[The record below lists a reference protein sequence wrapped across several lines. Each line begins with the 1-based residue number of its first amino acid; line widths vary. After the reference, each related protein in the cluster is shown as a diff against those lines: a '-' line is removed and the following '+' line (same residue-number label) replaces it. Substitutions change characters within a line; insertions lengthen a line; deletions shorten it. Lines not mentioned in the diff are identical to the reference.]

1 MTYSPH
7 TPQELTN
14 SCGACWRKQDIIATR
29 EANGGG
35 GVSKKRPDLTS
46 GESKKLPDLTSAEGR
61 REIMRRAQE
70 GDAAVVPALRRMLRE
85 DDDELIDS
93 GHLARMAL
101 ARAAARE
108 GDLLT
113 REIYIRQM
121 EKDAEELAGPNP
133 SPLEKVLAE
142 RVAISRFRC
151 YYYECLCV
159 MGLRKDTLNLDDHKH
174 KRLARAQR
182 DFLSACRALAQVRKL
197 ELPFVQV
204 NVADKQQVQ
213 NLVVTG
219 AHMKARATFRHTES
233 PAQCVEI
240 PPRGIEG
247 GLPPC

>member
-1 MTYSPH
+1 
-7 TPQELTN
+7 LTN
-14 SCGACWRKQDIIATR
+14 SCGACWRQQGIIATS

-35 GVSKKRPDLTS
+35 GVSKKRPDKTS

-219 AHMKARATFRHTES
+219 AL
-233 PAQCVEI
+233 
-240 PPRGIEG
+240 EG
-247 GLPPC
+247 PGGPQGRV

>member
-1 MTYSPH
+1 VGKKIPDVNT
-7 TPQELTN
+7 TN
-14 SCGACWRKQDIIATR
+14 
-29 EANGGG
+29 
-35 GVSKKRPDLTS
+35 
-46 GESKKLPDLTSAEGR
+46 GR
-61 REIMRRAQE
+61 REIMKRAE
-70 GDAAVVPALRRMLRE
+70 LGDTSVVPALRTMLRE
-85 DDDELIDS
+85 DDDELLDA

>member
-1 MTYSPH
+1 MGKKIPDVNT
-7 TPQELTN
+7 TN
-14 SCGACWRKQDIIATR
+14 
-29 EANGGG
+29 
-35 GVSKKRPDLTS
+35 
-46 GESKKLPDLTSAEGR
+46 GR
-61 REIMRRAQE
+61 REIMKRAE
-70 GDAAVVPALRRMLRE
+70 LGDTSVVPALRTMLRE
-85 DDDELIDS
+85 DDDELLDA

-101 ARAAARE
+101 ARAASKE

-151 YYYECLCV
+151 YYYECLCA
-159 MGLRKDTLNLDDHKH
+159 MGLRKDTLNVDDHKH

-182 DFLSACRALAQVRKL
+182 DFLSACRTLAQVRKL

-204 NVADKQQVQ
+204 NVAERQQVQ
-213 NLVVTG
+213 NLIVPG
-219 AHMKARATFRHTES
+219 GPHES

-240 PPRGIEG
+240 PLRGIEG
-247 GLPPC
+247 GS

>member
-1 MTYSPH
+1 M
-7 TPQELTN
+7 
-14 SCGACWRKQDIIATR
+14 
-29 EANGGG
+29 
-35 GVSKKRPDLTS
+35 SKKRPDKTS
-46 GESKKLPDLTSAEGR
+46 GESKKLPDTTTAEGR
-61 REIMRRAQE
+61 KEIMRRAQA
-70 GDAAVVPALRRMLRE
+70 GDTSVVPALRRILRE

-113 REIYIRQM
+113 REVYMAQM
-121 EKDAEELAGPNP
+121 ERDAEELAGPNP

-204 NVADKQQVQ
+204 NVAERQQVQ

-219 AHMKARATFRHTES
+219 AL
-233 PAQCVEI
+233 
-240 PPRGIEG
+240 EG
-247 GLPPC
+247 PGGPQGRV

>member
-1 MTYSPH
+1 VGKKIPDVNT
-7 TPQELTN
+7 TN
-14 SCGACWRKQDIIATR
+14 
-29 EANGGG
+29 
-35 GVSKKRPDLTS
+35 
-46 GESKKLPDLTSAEGR
+46 GR
-61 REIMRRAQE
+61 REIMKRAE
-70 GDAAVVPALRRMLRE
+70 LGDTSVVPALRTMLRE
-85 DDDELIDS
+85 DDDELLDA

-101 ARAAARE
+101 ACAAARE

-159 MGLRKDTLNLDDHKH
+159 MGLRKDTLNVDAHKH
-174 KRLARAQR
+174 KRLAAAQK

-204 NVADKQQVQ
+204 NVAERQQVQ
-213 NLVVTG
+213 NLIVPG
-219 AHMKARATFRHTES
+219 G
-233 PAQCVEI
+233 PA
-240 PPRGIEG
+240 
-247 GLPPC
+247 

>member
-1 MTYSPH
+1 VGKKIPDVNT
-7 TPQELTN
+7 TN
-14 SCGACWRKQDIIATR
+14 
-29 EANGGG
+29 
-35 GVSKKRPDLTS
+35 
-46 GESKKLPDLTSAEGR
+46 GR
-61 REIMRRAQE
+61 REIMKRAE
-70 GDAAVVPALRRMLRE
+70 LGDTSVVPALRTMLRE
-85 DDDELIDS
+85 DDDELLDA

-101 ARAAARE
+101 ACAAARE

-151 YYYECLCV
+151 YYYECLCA
-159 MGLRKDTLNLDDHKH
+159 MGLRKDTLNVDAHKH
-174 KRLARAQR
+174 KRLAAAQK
-182 DFLSACRALAQVRKL
+182 DFLSACRTLAQVRKL

>member
-1 MTYSPH
+1 V
-7 TPQELTN
+7 
-14 SCGACWRKQDIIATR
+14 G
-29 EANGGG
+29 
-35 GVSKKRPDLTS
+35 KKIPDVNTT
-46 GESKKLPDLTSAEGR
+46 KGR
-61 REIMRRAQE
+61 REIMKRAE
-70 GDAAVVPALRRMLRE
+70 LGDTSVVPALRKMLRE
-85 DDDELIDS
+85 DDDELLDA

-101 ARAAARE
+101 ARAASKE

-151 YYYECLCV
+151 YYYEFLCV
-159 MGLRKDTLNLDDHKH
+159 MGLRKDTLNLDAHKH
-174 KRLARAQR
+174 KRLAAAQR

-204 NVADKQQVQ
+204 NVAERQQVQ

-219 AHMKARATFRHTES
+219 AL
-233 PAQCVEI
+233 
-240 PPRGIEG
+240 EG
-247 GLPPC
+247 PGGPQGRV

>member
-1 MTYSPH
+1 
-7 TPQELTN
+7 
-14 SCGACWRKQDIIATR
+14 
-29 EANGGG
+29 
-35 GVSKKRPDLTS
+35 VSR
-46 GESKKLPDLTSAEGR
+46 KKLPAVALPDTTTAEGR
-61 REIMRRAQE
+61 KEIMRRAQA
-70 GDAAVVPALRRMLRE
+70 GDTSVVPALRRILRE
-85 DDDELIDS
+85 DDDELIDA

-101 ARAAARE
+101 ARAASKE

-151 YYYECLCV
+151 YYYECLCA
-159 MGLRKDTLNLDDHKH
+159 MGLRKDTLNVDAHKH
-174 KRLARAQR
+174 KRLAAAQK

-219 AHMKARATFRHTES
+219 AL
-233 PAQCVEI
+233 
-240 PPRGIEG
+240 EG
-247 GLPPC
+247 PGGPQGRV

>member
-1 MTYSPH
+1 M
-7 TPQELTN
+7 
-14 SCGACWRKQDIIATR
+14 
-29 EANGGG
+29 
-35 GVSKKRPDLTS
+35 SKKRPDKTS

-70 GDAAVVPALRRMLRE
+70 GDAAVVPALRKLLRE
-85 DDDELIDS
+85 DDDELIDA

-101 ARAAARE
+101 ARAATRE

-113 REIYIRQM
+113 REVYMAQM
-121 EKDAEELAGPNP
+121 ERDAEELAGPNP

-151 YYYECLCV
+151 YYYECLCA
-159 MGLRKDTLNLDDHKH
+159 MGLRKDTLNVDAHKH
-174 KRLARAQR
+174 KRLAAAQK
-182 DFLSACRALAQVRKL
+182 DFLSACRTLAQVRKL

>member
-1 MTYSPH
+1 VGKKIPDVNT
-7 TPQELTN
+7 TN
-14 SCGACWRKQDIIATR
+14 
-29 EANGGG
+29 
-35 GVSKKRPDLTS
+35 
-46 GESKKLPDLTSAEGR
+46 GR
-61 REIMRRAQE
+61 REIMKRAE
-70 GDAAVVPALRRMLRE
+70 LGDTSVVPALRTMLRE
-85 DDDELIDS
+85 DDDELLDA

-101 ARAAARE
+101 ACAAARE

-159 MGLRKDTLNLDDHKH
+159 MGLRKDTLNVDAHKH
-174 KRLARAQR
+174 KRLAAAQR
-182 DFLSACRALAQVRKL
+182 DFLSACRTLAQVRKL

-219 AHMKARATFRHTES
+219 AL
-233 PAQCVEI
+233 
-240 PPRGIEG
+240 EG
-247 GLPPC
+247 PGGPQGRV

>member
-1 MTYSPH
+1 MTYSAH
-7 TPQELTN
+7 TPQGLTN
-14 SCGACWRKQDIIATR
+14 SCGACWRPQGTTDISGV
-29 EANGGG
+29 NGGG
-35 GVSKKRPDLTS
+35 CVSR
-46 GESKKLPDLTSAEGR
+46 KKLPAVALPDTTTAEGR
-61 REIMRRAQE
+61 KEIMRRAQA
-70 GDAAVVPALRRMLRE
+70 GDTSVVPALRKLLRE
-85 DDDELIDS
+85 DDDELIDA

-101 ARAAARE
+101 ARAATRE

-113 REIYIRQM
+113 REVYMAQM
-121 EKDAEELAGPNP
+121 ERNAEELAGPNP

-151 YYYECLCV
+151 YYYECLCA

-182 DFLSACRALAQVRKL
+182 DFLSSCRALAQVRKL

-219 AHMKARATFRHTES
+219 AL
-233 PAQCVEI
+233 
-240 PPRGIEG
+240 EG
-247 GLPPC
+247 PGGPQGRV

>member
-1 MTYSPH
+1 MTYSAH
-7 TPQELTN
+7 TPQGLTN
-14 SCGACWRKQDIIATR
+14 SCGARWRPQGTTDISG
-29 EANGGG
+29 ANGGG
-35 GVSKKRPDLTS
+35 GVSR
-46 GESKKLPDLTSAEGR
+46 KKLPAVALPDTTTAEGR
-61 REIMRRAQE
+61 KEIMRRAQA
-70 GDAAVVPALRRMLRE
+70 GDKAVVPALRRMLRE

-151 YYYECLCV
+151 YYYECLCA
-159 MGLRKDTLNLDDHKH
+159 MGLRKDTLNVDAHKH
-174 KRLARAQR
+174 KRLAAAQK
-182 DFLSACRALAQVRKL
+182 DFLSACRTLAQVRKL

-219 AHMKARATFRHTES
+219 AL
-233 PAQCVEI
+233 
-240 PPRGIEG
+240 EG
-247 GLPPC
+247 PGGPQGRV

>member
-1 MTYSPH
+1 M
-7 TPQELTN
+7 
-14 SCGACWRKQDIIATR
+14 G
-29 EANGGG
+29 
-35 GVSKKRPDLTS
+35 KKIPDVNTT
-46 GESKKLPDLTSAEGR
+46 KGR
-61 REIMRRAQE
+61 REIMKRAE
-70 GDAAVVPALRRMLRE
+70 LGDTSVVPALRKMLRE
-85 DDDELIDS
+85 DDDELLDA

-101 ARAAARE
+101 ARAASKE

-151 YYYECLCV
+151 YYYEFLCV
-159 MGLRKDTLNLDDHKH
+159 MGLRKDTLNLDAHKH
-174 KRLARAQR
+174 KRLAAAQR

-204 NVADKQQVQ
+204 NVAERQQVQ

-219 AHMKARATFRHTES
+219 AL
-233 PAQCVEI
+233 
-240 PPRGIEG
+240 EG
-247 GLPPC
+247 PGGPQGRV